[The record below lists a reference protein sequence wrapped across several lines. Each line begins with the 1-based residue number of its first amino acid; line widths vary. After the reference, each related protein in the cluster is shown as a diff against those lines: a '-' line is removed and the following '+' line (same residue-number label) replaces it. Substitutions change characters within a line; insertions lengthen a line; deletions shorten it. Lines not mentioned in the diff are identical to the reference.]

1 MSERNYTAD
10 VTSSLK
16 DLTARQR
23 IAVKDFSSA
32 DKLNE
37 MITADI
43 PKIVIDVDNIIEVT
57 VHNEQSKGN
66 SDYKVYVIVATDGK
80 KFRTGSETAY
90 TSAMEIYKEL
100 EAAGELGGG
109 FELEFYKVKSNN
121 FDGDFIKCNLV

>member
-1 MSERNYTAD
+1 MAERNYTAD

-16 DLTARQR
+16 ELNARQR

-32 DKLNE
+32 EKLNDL
-37 MITADI
+37 ITAEN
-43 PKIVIDVDNIIEVT
+43 PHFRIDVDNIVKVS

-66 SDYKVYVIVATDGK
+66 TDYAVVIIIDKDGN

-90 TSAMEIYKEL
+90 TSALEIYREL
-100 EAAGELGGG
+100 EAANELGAG
-109 FELEFYKVKSNN
+109 FVLDFYKVKSNN

>member
-1 MSERNYTAD
+1 MSERNYSAD

-16 DLTARQR
+16 ELTARQR

-37 MITADI
+37 MITVEN

-66 SDYKVYVIVATDGK
+66 SDYIVYVIVATDGSK
-80 KFRTGSETAY
+80 YRTGSETAY
-90 TSAMEIYKEL
+90 TTAMEIYKEL
-100 EAAGELGGG
+100 EAANELDGG
-109 FELEFYKVKSNN
+109 FTLEFYKVKSNN

>member
-1 MSERNYTAD
+1 MAERNYTAD
-10 VTSSLK
+10 VTSCLK

-37 MITADI
+37 MITAEN

-90 TSAMEIYKEL
+90 ISAMEIYKEL
-100 EAAGELGGG
+100 EAADELSGG
-109 FELEFYKVKSNN
+109 FTLEFYKVKSNN
-121 FDGDFIKCNLV
+121 FDGDFIKCNLA

>member
-1 MSERNYTAD
+1 MSERNYEAN

-16 DLTARQR
+16 ELTARQR

-37 MITADI
+37 LITAET
-43 PKIVIDVDNIIEVT
+43 PKLVIDVDNIIEVT

-66 SDYKVYVIVATDGK
+66 SDYKVYVIIDTNGN
-80 KFRTGSETAY
+80 KFRTGSETAF
-90 TSAMEIYKEL
+90 TSAMEIYREL
-100 EAAGELGGG
+100 EAANELESG
-109 FELEFYKVKSNN
+109 FTLEFYKVKSNN

>member
-1 MSERNYTAD
+1 MSERNYSAD

-16 DLTARQR
+16 ELTARQR

-32 DKLNE
+32 EKLND
-37 MITADI
+37 MITADT

-66 SDYKVYVIVATDGK
+66 SDYKVYVIVATDGGK
-80 KFRTGSETAY
+80 YRTGSETAY

-100 EAAGELGGG
+100 EAANELDGG
-109 FELEFYKVKSNN
+109 FTLEFYKVKSNN